1 MTQPAANGP
10 PRVLQVVISLNPG
23 GTERLVVEIARRVR
37 PAFVSSVCCLDESG
51 KWSGQLTSQGIPV
64 SALHRPP
71 GFRPA
76 IGRRLAGVA
85 RQAGATILHCHQYS
99 PFVYGCVAA
108 LWNPGLRVVFTEHGR
123 RSDQPPR
130 TKQRVAN
137 HVLGRL
143 GHRMFAV
150 SEELR
155 QFMAI
160 SGFPRKRL
168 RVIYN
173 GIDPGLPP
181 APGARAA
188 ARARLGLPEEAF
200 VVGTVAR
207 LDPVKDLA
215 TLVHGFA
222 AARSSRADARLVLV
236 GDGPERGSLERVA
249 KSADMGGSTTFLGE
263 RSDPRE
269 ILPAFDV
276 YVNSSVTEG
285 VSITILEA
293 MAAFL
298 PVVATSVGGTP
309 EVIGDHR
316 EGLLVPA
323 RSPQALARALAELAC
338 APVLREQLGAAAR
351 RRVLERFTVD
361 RMVAEYLDVY
371 RACAGRSA

>member
-10 PRVLQVVISLNPG
+10 PCVLQVAISLNPG

-37 PAFVSSVCCLDESG
+37 PAFASTVCCLDEPG
-51 KWSGQLTSQGIPV
+51 TWSGELTGEGITV
-64 SALHRPP
+64 TALHRPP

-85 RQAGATILHCHQYS
+85 RQSGAAILHCHQYS

-130 TKQRVAN
+130 AKQRVAN
-137 HVLGRL
+137 RVLGRL

-155 QFMAI
+155 QYMAT
-160 SGFPRKRL
+160 SGLPRKRL
-168 RVIYN
+168 GVIYN
-173 GIDPGLPP
+173 GIDPGP
-181 APGARAA
+181 APAPAARAA
-188 ARARLGLPEEAF
+188 ARARLGLPEGAF
-200 VVGTVAR
+200 IVGTVAR
-207 LDPVKDLA
+207 LDPVKDLGA
-215 TLVHGFA
+215 LVHGFA
-222 AARSSRADARLVLV
+222 AVRASRPDACLVVV
-236 GDGPERGSLERVA
+236 GDGPERGVLERVA
-249 KSADMGGSTTFLGE
+249 ASASLGRSVSFLGE

-269 ILPAFDV
+269 ILPAFDA

-293 MAAFL
+293 MAACL

-309 EVIGDHR
+309 EVIGDRRH
-316 EGLLVPA
+316 GLLVPA
-323 RSPQALARALAELAC
+323 RSPQAIARALAELAG
-338 APVLREQLGAAAR
+338 APALREQLGAAAR
-351 RRVLERFTVD
+351 RRVEERFTAD
-361 RMVAEYLDVY
+361 RMVAEYMDVY
-371 RACAGRSA
+371 RACGGRTA